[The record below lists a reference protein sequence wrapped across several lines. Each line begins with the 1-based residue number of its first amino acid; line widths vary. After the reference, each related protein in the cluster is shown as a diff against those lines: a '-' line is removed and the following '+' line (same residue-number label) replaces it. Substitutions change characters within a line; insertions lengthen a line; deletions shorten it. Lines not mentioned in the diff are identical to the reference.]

1 MKTALIHIGWPKTGT
16 SSLQYFLE
24 KNRKVLWKQGYLLP
38 RSLGFANHINV
49 AVSCHDF
56 FRGDDLCKTLG
67 LETQEQWSNFD
78 RDVWQKIRN
87 EVHANPEHHLLLSSE
102 IFVGSLETRSEIE
115 RLKKRIAELGFS
127 QIKVIMFLRNPS
139 DMMQSHHFT
148 DTVYWGRS
156 RQNPPLP
163 DDPFA
168 EFLCDIK
175 TRISLWDDVFGRQSI
190 VARLYEP
197 EPGITIS
204 AIDDFL
210 SIVPELDRKKFRTTK
225 PKNTSSSALGIE
237 VAARVNFK
245 MPFIVDGKVNP
256 LRKELGPYLR
266 KKYPGESY
274 VMPNTLRKSYDS
286 YYAAS
291 NEWVRAEFFP
301 HRDALF
307 HPKNDL
313 GNSSAHHYSSDFL
326 ESEAEEAIR
335 YLKKRHEFRLRKMA
349 FKKKRNAML
358 EKIKNIF
365 DKIKMKNHQ

>member
-102 IFVGSLETRSEIE
+102 IFVGSLETRSEID
-115 RLKKRIAELGFS
+115 RLRKRIVELGYN
-127 QIKVIMFLRNPS
+127 QIKIVIFLRNPS

-156 RQNPPLP
+156 RQNPPSP
-163 DDPFA
+163 DDPFT

-175 TRISLWDDVFGRQSI
+175 SRISLWDDVFGRQSI
-190 VARLYEP
+190 MVRLYEP
-197 EPGITIS
+197 EPGVTIS
-204 AIDDFL
+204 TIDDFL
-210 SIVPELDRKKFRTTK
+210 SIVPELNRKKFRNTK
-225 PKNTSSSALGIE
+225 PKNASSSALGIA
-237 VAARVNFK
+237 VAARVNLK
-245 MPFIVDGKVNP
+245 IPFISQGKLNP
-256 LRKELGPYLR
+256 VRKDLGPYLR
-266 KKYPGESY
+266 KKYKGAPY
-274 VMPNTLRKSYDS
+274 VMPNALRKSYDA

-301 HRDALF
+301 QRDVLF
-307 HPKNDL
+307 HTKSHL
-313 GNSSAHHYSSDFL
+313 QNSPLDNYTSDFL
-326 ESEAEEAIR
+326 ESEAEKVIQYLQAR
-335 YLKKRHEFRLRKMA
+335 YESRMCKMA
-349 FKKKRNAML
+349 LKN
-358 EKIKNIF
+358 KINTI
-365 DKIKMKNHQ
+365 INHVAKFFYVTNGKGK